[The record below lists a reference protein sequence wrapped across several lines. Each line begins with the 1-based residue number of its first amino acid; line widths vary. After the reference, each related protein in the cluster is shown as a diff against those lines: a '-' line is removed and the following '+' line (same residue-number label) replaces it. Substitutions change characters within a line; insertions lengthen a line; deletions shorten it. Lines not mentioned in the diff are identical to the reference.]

1 MFCKKVVLKSFA
13 KFTKKTTLSEPFFFI
28 KIAGLTLS
36 DFNAHSVKKDAN
48 TGVFLS
54 ILRNFMN
61 SFFYRTRPVA
71 TSVFQRFPVLL
82 QNTGKEWREF
92 RISNQ
97 VEYLRWHF
105 SAKRVNSLIHLWSS
119 QRRCSVRKAVLRNF
133 AKFLG
138 KHLCQSLFLNNACNF
153 IKKATLAQVFSYEF
167 CEISKNTSFIDHLWE
182 TASYASEEYY
192 WHGGFNFK

>member
-36 DFNAHSVKKDAN
+36 DFNAHSVEKDAN

-61 SFFYRTRPVA
+61 SFFYRTCPVA

-105 SAKRVNSLIHLWSS
+105 SAKRVNSLIHL
-119 QRRCSVRKAVLRNF
+119 
-133 AKFLG
+133 
-138 KHLCQSLFLNNACNF
+138 
-153 IKKATLAQVFSYEF
+153 
-167 CEISKNTSFIDHLWE
+167 
-182 TASYASEEYY
+182 
-192 WHGGFNFK
+192 

>member
-1 MFCKKVVLKSFA
+1 MSAIHHSTFNSTVSYTDLVHVFVYLYKLCTSNSSFGNQLAEKHHLSNTNVISKTFRRSDWRCSVKKLFLKVSQNSQKKQPCRSLSFLLKLQA
-13 KFTKKTTLSEPFFFI
+13 SRFQTSMP
-28 KIAGLTLS
+28 
-36 DFNAHSVKKDAN
+36 SVKKDAN

-82 QNTGKEWREF
+82 QNIGKEWREF

-105 SAKRVNSLIHLWSS
+105 SAKRVNSLIHL
-119 QRRCSVRKAVLRNF
+119 
-133 AKFLG
+133 
-138 KHLCQSLFLNNACNF
+138 
-153 IKKATLAQVFSYEF
+153 
-167 CEISKNTSFIDHLWE
+167 
-182 TASYASEEYY
+182 
-192 WHGGFNFK
+192 